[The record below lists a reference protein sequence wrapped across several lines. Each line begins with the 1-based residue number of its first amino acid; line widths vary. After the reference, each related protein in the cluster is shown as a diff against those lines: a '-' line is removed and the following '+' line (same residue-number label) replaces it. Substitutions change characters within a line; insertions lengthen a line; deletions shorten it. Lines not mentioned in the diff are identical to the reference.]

1 MHAGGVIT
9 LTTDFG
15 TRDPYVGIMK
25 GIVLSINPDA
35 RLVDITHEIPAQDI
49 NNASFVIANSY
60 EYFPSGT
67 VHIGVVDPGV
77 GGDRKNI
84 GILTERYFF
93 IGPDNGI
100 FTIMSKKEKILEVR
114 EITNQ
119 PFILDKI
126 SDTFHGRDVFA
137 PCAGHLSAGSFFSDI
152 GPVIKNI
159 TSLEH
164 PELTENRNI
173 LTGEM
178 VSIDSFGN
186 LITNLSIER
195 FRLFTG
201 NHGFEIYYASER
213 FNKIGSHYVDVD
225 FGKPL
230 VLFGS
235 SGYLEI
241 SMNGGSAEQYFMTTV
256 GTTVTIRKF

>member
-1 MHAGGVIT
+1 MNASGVIT
-9 LTTDFG
+9 LTSDFG
-15 TRDPYVGIMK
+15 TSDPYAGIMK

-35 RLVDITHEIPAQDI
+35 RLVDITHEIPAHDI
-49 NNASFVIANSY
+49 NNASITIANSY
-60 EYFPSGT
+60 EYFPDGT
-67 VHIGVVDPGV
+67 IHVVVVDPGV

-100 FTIMSKKEKILEVR
+100 FTIISKKEKVLEIR

-119 PFILDKI
+119 PFIRDKI

-137 PCAGHLSAGSFFSDI
+137 PCAGHLSAGSIFSDI
-152 GPVIKNI
+152 GPVINKI
-159 TSLEH
+159 TCLEH
-164 PELTENRNI
+164 PELNVKGNI

-186 LITNLSIER
+186 LITNISEER
-195 FRLFTG
+195 FRSFTEKY
-201 NHGFEIYYASER
+201 GFEIYYASER
-213 FNKIGSHYVDVD
+213 FNRIESHYADVD

-241 SMNGGSAEQYFMTTV
+241 SMNGGSAASYFMTAV
-256 GTTVTIRKF
+256 GTTVTIRRS